1 MLFCFV
7 FFLLYFYSKR
17 KQFYSSCMINEKKK
31 KKNRICIFIFKR
43 KIARFFIAFEALN
56 TF

>member
-1 MLFCFV
+1 
-7 FFLLYFYSKR
+7 
-17 KQFYSSCMINEKKK
+17 MINEKKK